1 MKTHINDFNS
11 ITNMFAQL
19 YIIYF
24 FFLVSAVVGI
34 PVVNLQNKTFSTD
47 SPVPT
52 RPKCTDPNNAKY
64 KSSACA
70 TRKSVRVSCTAVDTN
85 FSCGDGESCVNI
97 TSNDAFCVDDNSAQ
111 EWENN
116 HDPEKLVAGITT
128 YSTTGDPI
136 VVAEL
141 IARYDDKNSDYAYQK
156 NNYTFT
162 IKQENFS
169 KNMNFCFIAHSS
181 EEVQA
186 VASLAYVLM

>member
-1 MKTHINDFNS
+1 
-11 ITNMFAQL
+11 MFAQL

-70 TRKSVRVSCTAVDTN
+70 TRKS
-85 FSCGDGESCVNI
+85 
-97 TSNDAFCVDDNSAQ
+97 
-111 EWENN
+111 
-116 HDPEKLVAGITT
+116 LVAGITT

>member
-1 MKTHINDFNS
+1 M
-11 ITNMFAQL
+11 
-19 YIIYF
+19 
-24 FFLVSAVVGI
+24 
-34 PVVNLQNKTFSTD
+34 FSTCFM
-47 SPVPT
+47 PPHET
-52 RPKCTDPNNAKY
+52 
-64 KSSACA
+64 
-70 TRKSVRVSCTAVDTN
+70 
-85 FSCGDGESCVNI
+85 F
-97 TSNDAFCVDDNSAQ
+97 Q
-111 EWENN
+111 
-116 HDPEKLVAGITT
+116 LVAGITT